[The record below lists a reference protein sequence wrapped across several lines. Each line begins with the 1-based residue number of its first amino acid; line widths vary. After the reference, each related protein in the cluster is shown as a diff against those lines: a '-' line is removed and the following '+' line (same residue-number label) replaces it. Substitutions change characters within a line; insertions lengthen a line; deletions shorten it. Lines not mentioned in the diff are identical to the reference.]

1 RNWYGQQMVTC
12 IKKNPVFHLD
22 ANELEI
28 TRADF
33 IQFYQRIRAQKP
45 VESHQYNIS
54 GNRWAQGGPFPRTQH
69 GDDPYCLP
77 ELERPVSNEV
87 PNARHGSSAT

>member
-1 RNWYGQQMVTC
+1 MVTC

-45 VESHQYNIS
+45 VESNHYDVS
-54 GNRWAQGGPFPRTQH
+54 GNRWAQGRPFPRTQH
-69 GDDPYCLP
+69 EDDPYCLP
-77 ELERPVSNEV
+77 GLESPVSNKV

>member
-1 RNWYGQQMVTC
+1 MVTC

-45 VESHQYNIS
+45 VE
-54 GNRWAQGGPFPRTQH
+54 
-69 GDDPYCLP
+69 
-77 ELERPVSNEV
+77 
-87 PNARHGSSAT
+87 

>member
-1 RNWYGQQMVTC
+1 MVTC

-45 VESHQYNIS
+45 VESD
-54 GNRWAQGGPFPRTQH
+54 GRKE
-69 GDDPYCLP
+69 DPSPEPSMEMTHTACLSWKDQSPMKSRMRGMGLQQPEYC
-77 ELERPVSNEV
+77 
-87 PNARHGSSAT
+87 